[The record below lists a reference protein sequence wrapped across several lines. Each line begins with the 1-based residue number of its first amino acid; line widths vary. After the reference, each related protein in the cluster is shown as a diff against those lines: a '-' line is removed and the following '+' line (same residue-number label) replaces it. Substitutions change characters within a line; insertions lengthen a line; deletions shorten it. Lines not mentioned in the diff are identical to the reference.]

1 NAKQFEDNSIKPLGY
16 TNSEIY
22 DNEGLFKVLIGAY
35 DSKEAAEVAKQK
47 VVSDGFEGAW
57 ILEK

>member
-1 NAKQFEDNSIKPLGY
+1 ENSMKSLGY

-22 DNEGLFKVLIGAY
+22 DNEGLYKVLTGPYETKA
-35 DSKEAAEVAKQK
+35 AAEVAKQK